1 MQGAVQE
8 QRVLQRNWKR
18 SMLEEIGS
26 VLWKNSWEGM
36 IHQCETLMKSVTRSE
51 MEWNKKELGIKS
63 CIGFSRL
70 IEVINKKITS
80 NRSFVRQDNYLYIIF
95 PDLAPELQVVTGNG

>member
-36 IHQCETLMKSVTRSE
+36 IHQCETLRKSVTRSE
-51 MEWNKKELGIKS
+51 MEWNKKELGIKAVLV
-63 CIGFSRL
+63 FS
-70 IEVINKKITS
+70 I
-80 NRSFVRQDNYLYIIF
+80 NRSD
-95 PDLAPELQVVTGNG
+95 

>member
-63 CIGFSRL
+63 CIGFFSINRSKKVHL
-70 IEVINKKITS
+70 IEALYDKITM
-80 NRSFVRQDNYLYIIF
+80 Y
-95 PDLAPELQVVTGNG
+95 T